1 MNTHET
7 LFRRLFLAAFI
18 LLSAAR
24 QAGSSSNGR
33 TQRYTSL
40 WLRQAGQDAASLVEP
55 GSVRAA
61 HTDLPDRA
69 ACTRRLVQQ
78 SQWALLQHAAR
89 ALHDTRRDLFRERVR
104 NRVRAHL
111 RAVPTPEK
119 ARVRLKPAS
128 EAGAGGDTA
137 DALAARDAR
146 AVTDPVAT
154 DTKPELSVTATEETT
169 AARTTRLTAEGDL
182 TRPRTIIDTQDASDR
197 NTGLTPNTGSRRDNT
212 DVRPRNTEPTVR
224 PGTDGTGT
232 YDTDSA
238 PGGNV
243 DRRKLP

>member
-1 MNTHET
+1 MNTHEA
-7 LFRRLFLAAFI
+7 LFMRLLLAAFI
-18 LLSAAR
+18 LLSVAR
-24 QAGSSSNGR
+24 QAGSSSDGR

-40 WLRQAGQDAASLVEP
+40 WLRQAGSDAASLVEP

-61 HTDLPDRA
+61 RTDLPDRA
-69 ACTRRLVQQ
+69 ACTRHLLQQ
-78 SQWALLQHAAR
+78 SQWTLLQR
-89 ALHDTRRDLFRERVR
+89 AGGALRDARRDLFRKRVR
-104 NRVRAHL
+104 QRVRAHL
-111 RAVPTPEK
+111 RAAPALES
-119 ARVRLKPAS
+119 ARVRLQRAS
-128 EAGAGGDTA
+128 EAGAGRETA

-154 DTKPELSVTATEETT
+154 DTKLELSVTATEETT
-169 AARTTRLTAEGDL
+169 AARTTRLIAEGDL
-182 TRPRTIIDTQDASDR
+182 TRPCTSIGTRDASDR
-197 NTGLTPNTGSRRDNT
+197 NTELTPDTSLDRDNT